1 MSNTPTDLKYS
12 STHEWAKL
20 EDDGRVTVGITD
32 HAQSLLGDI
41 VFVELPEIE
50 TEVGVGDEVG
60 VIESVKAAS
69 DLYTPIT
76 GQIVEVNAALSDT
89 PELINEDPYGAGW
102 IFRIQPDDAEELRD
116 LLESDDYLEE
126 ISD

>member
-20 EDDGRVTVGITD
+20 EDDGRITVGITD

-76 GQIVEVNAALSDT
+76 GQIIEVNTALSDT

-102 IFRIQPDDAEELRD
+102 IYRVMPDDVEELRD